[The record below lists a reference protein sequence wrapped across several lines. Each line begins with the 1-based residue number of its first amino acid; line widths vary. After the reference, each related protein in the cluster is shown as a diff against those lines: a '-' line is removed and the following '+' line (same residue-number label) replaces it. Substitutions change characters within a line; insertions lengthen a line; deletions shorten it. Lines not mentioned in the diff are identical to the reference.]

1 MRFRNPVLQNEE
13 LFSVIPIHAHTYHL
27 GQNCTVDWSSTE
39 LEVDALQLV
48 GCGMEGW
55 LDWSFSVHV

>member
-48 GCGMEGW
+48 GCGMEG
-55 LDWSFSVHV
+55 